1 MKNSMK
7 MLAIAAAVSAGMG
20 VGVAQAVVVDFT
32 GGTAYLEGGATGTT
46 DNNSLWSDSVMSYE
60 EGGFRFTFNGPAGAV
75 GYGTV
80 GNYYAIGTRPDGST
94 INNDV
99 VHAHWFGL
107 SSMTITAIDGS
118 AFDLNYIDL
127 TSNTTVGGDQATGDE
142 LSYISNNSG
151 HSMLLPSSDWGFD
164 FDFYGAAGDGVA
176 RLYLDSNFDNVLSV
190 TFTSENAYCFGMDK
204 FYINEEAPPLPEP
217 SILGLLGLGFAG
229 LLTGRRRRS

>member
-7 MLAIAAAVSAGMG
+7 MLATAAAVAAGMG

-32 GGTAYLEGGATGTT
+32 GGTAYLAGGSTGTT
-46 DNNSLWSDSVMSYE
+46 NNTSLWTDSVMSYE
-60 EGGFRFTFNGPAGAV
+60 EGGFRFTFTG

-80 GNYYAIGTRPDGST
+80 GNYYAIAARPDGSPIT
-94 INNDV
+94 NDV

-127 TSNTTVGGDQATGDE
+127 TSNTVEGGGQASGGE

-151 HSMLLPSSDWGFD
+151 YSMLLPSSDWGFD
-164 FDFYGAAGDGVA
+164 FDYYGSVGDGVA

-190 TFTSENAYCFGMDK
+190 TFTSENAYCFGMDN
-204 FYINEEAPPLPEP
+204 FYINEEVPPLPEP
-217 SILGLLGLGFAG
+217 SMLGLLSLGLAG
-229 LLTGRRRRS
+229 LLTTRRRRS